1 MVPRSGRV
9 HDWRGA
15 NLWGFTATL
24 ATFLGNGPND
34 KILICPE
41 FRYDLSNNKFF
52 SVKLLCFYHPDDGA
66 DPARERRHR
75 DRRRA
80 RSGLKRFLTP
90 CPRRRSVSGSGA
102 RRPIVTRR
110 GNDVQTEIERYC
122 RMDLKTLLTNL
133 FVPGVSIAEKIMR
146 PLLVYGFLVILLRLS
161 GQRILAQMNPFDLV
175 VLLTLSNTVQNAI
188 IGNDNSLLGGIIGGT
203 TLVLSN
209 VLVVHFLYHRKVLAQ
224 RIQGEPIPL
233 VRDGQ
238 PLPEN
243 LHRSLLTED
252 ELLAA
257 VHRQG
262 VPSIR
267 ECEQVILE
275 TSGTITVIRRQPTPV
290 EASTV
295 AIEARL
301 ARIEQLLAEIAGRS
315 PR

>member
-1 MVPRSGRV
+1 M
-9 HDWRGA
+9 
-15 NLWGFTATL
+15 
-24 ATFLGNGPND
+24 
-34 KILICPE
+34 
-41 FRYDLSNNKFF
+41 
-52 SVKLLCFYHPDDGA
+52 
-66 DPARERRHR
+66 DP
-75 DRRRA
+75 
-80 RSGLKRFLTP
+80 
-90 CPRRRSVSGSGA
+90 
-102 RRPIVTRR
+102 
-110 GNDVQTEIERYC
+110 
-122 RMDLKTLLTNL
+122 MTLLTNL

-161 GQRILAQMNPFDLV
+161 GQRSLAQMNPFDLV

-203 TLVLSN
+203 TLVLAN
-209 VLVVHFLYHRKVLAQ
+209 LLVVHFLYHHKVLDQ

-262 VPSIR
+262 VPSLL

-275 TSGTITVIRRQPTPV
+275 TSGTITVIRRQPPPV

-301 ARIEQLLAEIAGRS
+301 ARIEQLLAEVAGRS

>member
-1 MVPRSGRV
+1 M
-9 HDWRGA
+9 
-15 NLWGFTATL
+15 
-24 ATFLGNGPND
+24 
-34 KILICPE
+34 
-41 FRYDLSNNKFF
+41 
-52 SVKLLCFYHPDDGA
+52 
-66 DPARERRHR
+66 
-75 DRRRA
+75 
-80 RSGLKRFLTP
+80 
-90 CPRRRSVSGSGA
+90 
-102 RRPIVTRR
+102 
-110 GNDVQTEIERYC
+110 
-122 RMDLKTLLTNL
+122 TLLANL

-161 GQRILAQMNPFDLV
+161 GQRSLAQMNPFDLV

-203 TLVLSN
+203 TLVLAN
-209 VLVVHFLYHRKVLAQ
+209 VLVVHFLYHHKVLDQ

-262 VPSIR
+262 VPSIS
-267 ECEQVILE
+267 ECAQVILE

-290 EASTV
+290 EATTM
-295 AIEARL
+295 AIDARL
-301 ARIEQLLAEIAGRS
+301 DRIEQLLAEVAGRG
-315 PR
+315 PRNVE

>member
-1 MVPRSGRV
+1 
-9 HDWRGA
+9 
-15 NLWGFTATL
+15 
-24 ATFLGNGPND
+24 
-34 KILICPE
+34 
-41 FRYDLSNNKFF
+41 
-52 SVKLLCFYHPDDGA
+52 
-66 DPARERRHR
+66 
-75 DRRRA
+75 
-80 RSGLKRFLTP
+80 
-90 CPRRRSVSGSGA
+90 
-102 RRPIVTRR
+102 
-110 GNDVQTEIERYC
+110 
-122 RMDLKTLLTNL
+122 MDLKTLLTNL

-161 GQRILAQMNPFDLV
+161 GQRSLAQMNPFDLV